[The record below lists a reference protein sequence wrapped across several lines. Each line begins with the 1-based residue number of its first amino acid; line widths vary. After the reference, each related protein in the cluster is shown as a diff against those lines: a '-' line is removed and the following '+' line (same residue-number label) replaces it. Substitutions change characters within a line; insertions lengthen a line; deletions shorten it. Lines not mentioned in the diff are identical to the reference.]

1 MMIRSAALALVVTAI
16 ATASP
21 ALAKSK
27 RATSETGPLM
37 MSGTLVPATMARAS
51 RAEICRPV
59 TIRRRLPT
67 SAVSWRYR

>member
-1 MMIRSAALALVVTAI
+1 MIRSAALAFMVTAI
-16 ATASP
+16 AVAASP

-27 RATSETGPLM
+27 RAYSETGPLM

-59 TIRRRLPT
+59 TIRRSLPT